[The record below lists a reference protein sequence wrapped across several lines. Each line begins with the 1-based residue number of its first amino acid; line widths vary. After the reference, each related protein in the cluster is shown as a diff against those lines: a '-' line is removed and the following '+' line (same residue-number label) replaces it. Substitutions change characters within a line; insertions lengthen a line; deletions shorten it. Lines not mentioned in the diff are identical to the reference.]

1 MELTDWYPC
10 WIDPVREGLY
20 EVQRIAYAPEGF
32 PPTTTYAPELVEWKA
47 GKWDTKGKTAVWTH
61 SDKWRGVA
69 NVA

>member
-20 EVQRIAYAPEGF
+20 EVQRIAGSPL
-32 PPTTTYAPELVEWKA
+32 TTYDPELIEWKA
-47 GKWDTKGKTAVWTH
+47 GKWETTGKVSVWNH